1 MKAVRFFILIA
12 ILLFGCAPAHQLYGT
27 SQLRHRGME
36 YKEITL
42 NKEGLSPEQI
52 KAISSTKA
60 PSSFPVDISII
71 FIKDGYIDS
80 EVENIFAYN
89 IAQELSKSKR
99 IKRITL
105 IPDLLIPDPVSFS
118 SIQELGVRSLSE
130 YVLIFDLKAGEVF
143 NWTKIYKTE
152 FEIKSSINFI
162 LVDSY
167 TTAIL
172 ASDKLYS
179 THKYKEKIFELGERR
194 EAQKIIF
201 SEQGKLLAEKI
212 DKLFSGEK

>member
-1 MKAVRFFILIA
+1 MKAGRFFILIA
-12 ILLFGCAPAHQLYGT
+12 ILLFSCAPTHQLYGT
-27 SQLRHRGME
+27 SQLRQRGME

-42 NKEGLSPEQI
+42 NKEGLTPAQI
-52 KAISSTKA
+52 KAISSTKP

-105 IPDLLIPDPVSFS
+105 IPDLLVPDPINFS

-212 DKLFSGEK
+212 DKLFSGEN